1 LIHSDTPAVELLAI
15 HLIDGFQHRLLIREG
30 HEAETPGPSS
40 IAVGNHLTLHHLAK
54 RPEGILQTVVG
65 RGPCKATDEASE
77 LRISHFFPLNKETNK
92 NPTALL

>member
-40 IAVGNHLTLHHLAK
+40 IAVGNHLALHHLAK

-65 RGPCKATDEASE
+65 RGPGKATDEASE